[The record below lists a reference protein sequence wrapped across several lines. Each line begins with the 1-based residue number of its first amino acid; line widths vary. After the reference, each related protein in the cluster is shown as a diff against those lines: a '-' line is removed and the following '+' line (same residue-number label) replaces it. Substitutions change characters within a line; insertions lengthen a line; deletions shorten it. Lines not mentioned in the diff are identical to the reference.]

1 MYRIVTVIVAQIS
14 QNARDIYTR
23 YDVYYFQP
31 SGLLRLHMQNLTH
44 LFALIPTLLSVI
56 TLTGRRF
63 LAHLHPAEHYTPIR
77 NVLVECV
84 FSCQGAW
91 TN

>member
-44 LFALIPTLLSVI
+44 LFALIIVSDSVSNEVS
-56 TLTGRRF
+56 
-63 LAHLHPAEHYTPIR
+63 AHSGQTPKMCAPKTQLNQKD
-77 NVLVECV
+77 NVE
-84 FSCQGAW
+84 A
-91 TN
+91 